1 MTVPEPKELKE
12 IVHQMRWNS
21 IPKSAICQVLFERYD
36 LKWHEIAFAMGLQ
49 KQVDVDRL
57 KQQHRKLIR
66 SNEEY
71 QTIYKQIK

>member
-1 MTVPEPKELKE
+1 MTVPEPKELKD

-66 SNEEY
+66 SSQEY
-71 QTIYKQIK
+71 QTIYNQIK

>member
-21 IPKSAICQVLFERYD
+21 IPKSAICHVLFERYD

-71 QTIYKQIK
+71 QTIYNQIK